1 MTAAFFLT
9 FVANSP
15 TFASG
20 ADEDRGASVFVQ
32 VGGPAVAA
40 AETQRAL
47 VSALGPMAVA
57 VKPELVA
64 AVDVTSVRSAL
75 AAPAGDT
82 TWLAQVYIDSA
93 GSVREA
99 AATVFVVDWRH
110 GRLFMRSLTH
120 SSPST
125 SPLIR
130 EQVVQIVVAAVG
142 SLLAGQRV
150 GEDREQAEQKLA
162 DLQRPPTPEAKPEPP
177 APPVAAPALPAPSP
191 SPAPPR
197 APATSWSRTLA
208 LGYGV
213 RSAGTALSLQHGPSL
228 AVAVQW
234 HREAWQLGPLLRAF
248 YLRGAERAGAPV
260 AISLSQGPVWIGVDV
275 GRRFASRT
283 LFHAALLGGI
293 EPTTVNPSSSDPQ
306 VTPAAST
313 TLYTPSL
320 AASLGVDVNLLR
332 RVRVRAEVGISVD
345 GSQRRFVIQ
354 SVDSPEETLRLGRV
368 KPWGGLSVVGEL

>member
-110 GRLFMRSLTH
+110 GRLFMRSLPH

-150 GEDREQAEQKLA
+150 GEDR
-162 DLQRPPTPEAKPEPP
+162 
-177 APPVAAPALPAPSP
+177 
-191 SPAPPR
+191 
-197 APATSWSRTLA
+197 
-208 LGYGV
+208 
-213 RSAGTALSLQHGPSL
+213 
-228 AVAVQW
+228 
-234 HREAWQLGPLLRAF
+234 
-248 YLRGAERAGAPV
+248 
-260 AISLSQGPVWIGVDV
+260 
-275 GRRFASRT
+275 
-283 LFHAALLGGI
+283 
-293 EPTTVNPSSSDPQ
+293 
-306 VTPAAST
+306 
-313 TLYTPSL
+313 
-320 AASLGVDVNLLR
+320 
-332 RVRVRAEVGISVD
+332 
-345 GSQRRFVIQ
+345 
-354 SVDSPEETLRLGRV
+354 
-368 KPWGGLSVVGEL
+368 